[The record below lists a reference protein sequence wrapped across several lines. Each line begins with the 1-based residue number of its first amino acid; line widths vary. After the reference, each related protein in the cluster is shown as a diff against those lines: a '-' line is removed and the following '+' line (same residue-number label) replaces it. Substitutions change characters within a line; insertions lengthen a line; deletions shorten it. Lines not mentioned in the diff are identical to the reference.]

1 MTIRNNTREILDKA
15 EKLFLTLGIRS
26 VSMDDISQAMGMS
39 KKTLYQYF
47 QNKDALVQEV
57 IESHVEREQD
67 EINQIKLE
75 AKDALYELKKIG
87 SMVIRNIEDVSPS
100 TLHDLQ
106 KYYRHSFEI
115 LMKEQNEFVYQCF
128 IENIKRGV
136 EEGLY
141 RSDLNPEIVARIYSS
156 SSFFVVEALADP
168 SFKYSRKELI
178 EELYNY
184 HVRGIA
190 TAKGVRLWE
199 KYMAEK

>member
-1 MTIRNNTREILDKA
+1 MVTLRNNTREILDKA
-15 EKLFLTLGIRS
+15 EKLFLTLGIKS
-26 VSMDDISQAMGMS
+26 VSMDDISREMGMS

-47 QNKDALVQEV
+47 QNKDALVREV
-57 IESHVEREQD
+57 IESHVEREQE
-67 EINQIKLE
+67 EIRQIKLNS
-75 AKDALYELKKIG
+75 KDALYELKKIG
-87 SMVIRNIEDVSPS
+87 SMVIRNIEDVPPS

-106 KYYRHSFEI
+106 KYYRQSFDI

-141 RSDLNPEIVARIYSS
+141 RPDLNPEIVARIYST
-156 SSFFVVEALADP
+156 SSFFVVDALSDP
-168 SFKYSRKELI
+168 KFKFTRKQLI

-190 TAKGVRLWE
+190 TSKGVKLWE
-199 KYMAEK
+199 KYMA